1 MKSFIKYLSLAFA
14 TALLSTGIIESG
26 VNVQQAHAAYNT

>member
-1 MKSFIKYLSLAFA
+1 MKSFIKYSSLAFA

-26 VNVQQAHAAYNT
+26 VSVHYNA